1 MEHGRQLID
10 AARRRYPALF
20 PPHRPAR
27 PGHRTRRLPVRGG
40 RGLTLPGVLHRWDF
54 GKKAPLR
61 PGTRS
66 AGGRTAAARAHY
78 PFEPHVGDRPPQ
90 AGGDDERQAEVVSH
104 LPAAQEPEETTT
116 TPRRL
121 EADERVPR
129 AVGSS
134 SDDDRLFVIGAPRAT
149 ASLPRGGAMGADD
162 AAGSA
167 ASLPGG
173 GAQGADDEAD
183 SAAGKRA
190 PKTGGADHSEDD
202 DDDDDGLLRSR
213 SRTPGRGGSSSS
225 AQLPAW
231 PPAHTLHHEA
241 RHAKRAPQHARPAR
255 TGGSLRAGPRV
266 TTGPRA
272 DSGIEGLRRGRDEDQ
287 GIASSDDDINALIDK
302 ELNKRIAAIA
312 AGGNSFRGAN
322 ASQPD
327 AHGQVRDEEAHD
339 SGEARSSDSGS
350 GSDRDDSQW
359 MSRGAEVR
367 KSRNR
372 ALSSS
377 LQSLLTK
384 IETSTTDVGGFN
396 EIMKD
401 AIYDKLHKS
410 SSVAATPSDA
420 SAEKVVLSNGVRRP
434 MMSVASSYFSGGA
447 STAAG
452 RQGSANVPRKGLF
465 SPEKGSLKLKY
476 YFESRSK
483 QREWLFFLQTWLVP
497 CFLTFHM
504 QSSHQS
510 SHQKSRHVS
519 IRK

>member
-202 DDDDDGLLRSR
+202 DDDDDGLLRR

-272 DSGIEGLRRGRDEDQ
+272 DSGIEGPRRGRDEDH
-287 GIASSDDDINALIDK
+287 GNASSDDDINALIDK